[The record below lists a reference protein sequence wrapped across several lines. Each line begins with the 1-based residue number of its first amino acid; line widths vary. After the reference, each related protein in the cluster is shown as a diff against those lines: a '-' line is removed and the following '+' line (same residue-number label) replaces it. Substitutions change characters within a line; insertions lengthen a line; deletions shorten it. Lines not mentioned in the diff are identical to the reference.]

1 METYEGRLATF
12 AVSAAA
18 AAAAAAG
25 SRHPSKSR
33 QKEQQRQHTGAQ
45 WPHSASF
52 SVTPASLASAGFY
65 YDPTESASDNVT
77 CVYCEKGL
85 EGWEDGDDALDEHL
99 RRINKETGD
108 KCAWA
113 TVMGAK
119 RDWDLFGDGALAD
132 GSAQLDP
139 AGEVLVQARRSTFGS
154 WWKFDGKKGWKPT
167 SGRVSRAVAIRSC
180 SVLGR
185 CGKRF

>member
-12 AVSAAA
+12 AASAASMS
-18 AAAAAAG
+18 AAAG

-33 QKEQQRQHTGAQ
+33 QKEQQQTRTQ

-52 SVTPASLASAGFY
+52 SVTPESLASAGFY
-65 YDPTESASDNVT
+65 YDPTESSATDNVT
-77 CVYCEKGL
+77 CAYCKKGL

-99 RRINKETGD
+99 RRIDKGTGD

-132 GSAQLDP
+132 GTAQLDP
-139 AGEVLVQARRSTFGS
+139 AGEVLAQARRSTFGS

-167 SGRVSRAVAIRSC
+167 SERVSRAVTLRSARPGTWC
-180 SVLGR
+180 
-185 CGKRF
+185 KRF